1 MRIHTLELLLIL
13 SLLIFTI
20 STGMAIYHELVQDET
35 QEDQGAE
42 FGLAIVFSGGDSA
55 LQDDKEGLGALA
67 T

>member
-20 STGMAIYHELVQDET
+20 STGMAIYHELVQNKP
-35 QEDQGAE
+35 QEDQGTE

-55 LQDDKEGLGALA
+55 LQDDKERLEL
-67 T
+67 